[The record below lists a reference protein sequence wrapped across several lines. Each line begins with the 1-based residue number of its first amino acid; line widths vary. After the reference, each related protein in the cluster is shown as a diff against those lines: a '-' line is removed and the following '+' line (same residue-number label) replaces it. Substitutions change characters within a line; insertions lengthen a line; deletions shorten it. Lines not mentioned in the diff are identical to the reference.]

1 MSPPRPPGP
10 RSTTTTWSA
19 SRSASSIECV
29 VSTTATPSRR
39 AWVTRSHAASRA
51 CGSSPA
57 LGSSR
62 KSTSGRPTTATAS
75 ASRCR
80 CPPDSR
86 RTGVRANASRPS
98 RCASAPTGSGS
109 ACIAATCR
117 STSSARAPVGRPP
130 SCSITPTRGRSSARW
145 RTGSRPSTRTEPAS
159 GTRRP
164 PQHSTVVVL
173 PAPFGPSTAV
183 MRPAAAVKVSP
194 STATVPPYR
203 RTSPRTSRA
212 GAATPPGEG
221 MPSMVGRAP
230 GRRGRTVRT
239 ASSPHHVA
247 LRCRSQT
254 LRMQPETGVTFP
266 SPRGARRTRVALYGH
281 DTVGLGHLRRNLAL
295 AAAMVARPGGP
306 PPDVLVLSGAPT
318 AGAFTRPTGVDLV
331 VLPEVGKRSG
341 GGYGPGSLRSGL
353 GTVLDLRSA
362 LLGAALAQWEPDLL
376 VVDKVPRGLGG
387 ELEPALRALRRRGRT
402 RTVLGLREVLDDP
415 VTARREWQADCSE
428 SVVRELYDEIWV
440 YGDPG
445 VHDLTRDIGLP
456 ADLRARTRFTG
467 YLSAGRATGG
477 LAPPCVPRG
486 RDAVL
491 GLVGG
496 GEDGGALARAFAAAP
511 VPEGCTGVLVTGP
524 YLSQGGAPGAGGDGR
539 RTGRPRRRALLR
551 GRRGL
556 GRAAAPRW
564 SRWAGTT
571 AFGGAA
577 RHRHPGARG
586 AEDHALAAE
595 QLVRARSLCAGRRRR
610 RADARP
616 GHPGGPGALD
626 RPGHGRAP
634 APAHRHRPRRPGLG
648 RPPHRPPAGPRRAP
662 RRPCRHPDPGGPPCR
677 CLSPRPEP
685 PCPPAAAGRGSGTS

>member
-1 MSPPRPPGP
+1 
-10 RSTTTTWSA
+10 
-19 SRSASSIECV
+19 
-29 VSTTATPSRR
+29 
-39 AWVTRSHAASRA
+39 
-51 CGSSPA
+51 
-57 LGSSR
+57 
-62 KSTSGRPTTATAS
+62 
-75 ASRCR
+75 
-80 CPPDSR
+80 
-86 RTGVRANASRPS
+86 
-98 RCASAPTGSGS
+98 
-109 ACIAATCR
+109 
-117 STSSARAPVGRPP
+117 
-130 SCSITPTRGRSSARW
+130 
-145 RTGSRPSTRTEPAS
+145 
-159 GTRRP
+159 
-164 PQHSTVVVL
+164 
-173 PAPFGPSTAV
+173 
-183 MRPAAAVKVSP
+183 
-194 STATVPPYR
+194 
-203 RTSPRTSRA
+203 
-212 GAATPPGEG
+212 
-221 MPSMVGRAP
+221 
-230 GRRGRTVRT
+230 
-239 ASSPHHVA
+239 
-247 LRCRSQT
+247 
-254 LRMQPETGVTFP
+254 MQPETGVTFP

-440 YGDPG
+440 YGDPV

-477 LAPPCVPRG
+477 LVPPCVPRG

-524 YLSQGGAPGAGGDGR
+524 YLSRAERRELEATAEGR
-539 RTGRPRRRALLR
+539 DDLVVVPFTED
-551 GRRGL
+551 
-556 GRAAAPRW
+556 AAAWAAGSAAVVTMGGYNSVAELLATDTPALVVPR
-564 SRWAGTT
+564 TT
-571 AFGGAA
+571 P
-577 RHRHPGARG
+577 RS
-586 AEDHALAAE
+586 E
-595 QLVRARSLCAGRRRR
+595 QLVRARSLCAAGAVDVLTPDRATPAALGRWTALATTGPRRRR
-610 RADARP
+610 TGIDLDGLAWVARRTD
-616 GHPGGPGALD
+616 HLLAL
-626 RPGHGRAP
+626 A
-634 APAHRHRPRRPGLG
+634 AL
-648 RPPHRPPAGPRRAP
+648 PAGRVATRIQEDRRA
-662 RRPCRHPDPGGPPCR
+662 
-677 CLSPRPEP
+677 
-685 PCPPAAAGRGSGTS
+685 AV